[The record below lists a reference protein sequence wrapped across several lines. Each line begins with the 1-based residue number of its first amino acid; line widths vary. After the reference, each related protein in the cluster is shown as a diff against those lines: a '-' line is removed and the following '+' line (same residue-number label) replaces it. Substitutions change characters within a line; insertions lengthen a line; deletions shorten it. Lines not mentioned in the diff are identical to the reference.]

1 MIGPPYLNDVFSRNP
16 PDWTLTE
23 AQIRQALI
31 EHPEDELG
39 ILHILHLGYYM
50 QGEYDECLETCEQIL
65 RLPCDKQYTAEV
77 MNTMGYC
84 YAQKFM
90 RAKAVECYKKAMES
104 DPVNGDALNNLG
116 ELYVEECNWDKAIE
130 TFNLLL
136 KNEAWQIEALENL
149 GYLHHLKQE
158 YTQSIIYYR
167 KAIEL
172 EPEVDYWVGQVGKMH
187 YLLKEYTVSE
197 VWFRKQLAM
206 NPESEEA
213 YYGIGSCLQ
222 ERGDFYLAMHNYREA
237 LRINPEYPRALNNI
251 GKLHF
256 DFEGDIKKAIEM
268 IEKAIACSSD
278 DDTDIRSTAY
288 LNLKRV
294 YKKLADDDKVEYYH
308 MKFMECLGFTYEEE
322 TDGEDYAGEE
332 ETG

>member
-39 ILHILHLGYYM
+39 ILHILHLGHYM
-50 QGEYDECLETCEQIL
+50 QGEYDECLETCERIL
-65 RLPCDKQYTAEV
+65 RLPCDNQYKAEV
-77 MNTMGYC
+77 LNTMGYC

-90 RAKAVECYKKAMES
+90 RARAVECYHKALEN
-104 DPVNGDALNNLG
+104 DPLQGDALNNLG

-130 TFNLLL
+130 TFELLL

-149 GYLHHLKQE
+149 SYLHHLRQE
-158 YTQSIIYYR
+158 YRLSIDYYKR
-167 KAIEL
+167 AIEL
-172 EPEVDYWVGQVGKMH
+172 EPDVDYWPGQVGKM
-187 YLLKEYTVSE
+187 YYQLKEYEVAE
-197 VWFRKQLAM
+197 VWFQKQLVM
-206 NPESEEA
+206 NKSSEEA
-213 YYGIGSCLQ
+213 YYGIGSCKQ
-222 ERGDFYLAMHNYREA
+222 EKGDFYLAMHNYSEA

-251 GKLHF
+251 GKLYF
-256 DFEGDIKKAIEM
+256 DYEGDIKKAIEM
-268 IEKAIACSSD
+268 IEKAISCSSD

-294 YKKLADDDKVEYYH
+294 YKKLADDDKADFYH
-308 MKFMECLGFTYEEE
+308 MKFMECLGFTYELE
-322 TDGEDYAGEE
+322 TDEGDEDEE
-332 ETG
+332 KESR